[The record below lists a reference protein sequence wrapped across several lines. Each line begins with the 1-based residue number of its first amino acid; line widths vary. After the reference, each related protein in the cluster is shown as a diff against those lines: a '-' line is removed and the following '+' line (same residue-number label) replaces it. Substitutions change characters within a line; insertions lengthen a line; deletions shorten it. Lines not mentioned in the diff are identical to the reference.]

1 MYDGVVR
8 PFGGAAYDQKM
19 YKNLISLSLLD
30 FFNYGVIKVTQADMV
45 LMKRNLHNGLYHQ
58 KGEVSKEWE

>member
-8 PFGGAAYDQKM
+8 PFGGVAYDQKM

-30 FFNYGVIKVTQADMV
+30 FFNYGVIKVTQADMI
-45 LMKRNLHNGLYHQ
+45 LMKENLYNDLYFLY
-58 KGEVSKEWE
+58 EVRP